1 VEASKVIQHVRG
13 TVLTDRELVAEYVN
27 RRDEVAFA
35 TLVRRH
41 GPMVW
46 SVCRRLLGHHDAEDA
61 FQATFLVFARKAA
74 EITSRELLANWL
86 YGVARQTALRAH
98 ATATRRKCRERQVSE
113 MHEPPVTQPE
123 LPCDL
128 LDEELLRLPER
139 YRAVI
144 VLCDLEGHTRQEAAR
159 QLRCPEGTVAGRL
172 ARARAMLAKRLTRHG
187 LGVLGG
193 TLASQTAS
201 AGVPPSVVSSTI
213 RAVTSGQP
221 AASVIALTE
230 GVLKAMTLS
239 KLKKAVVALLVAFAL
254 LAGAAVMSQTPAGQ
268 RPDPVAAKAR
278 VRWEYR
284 ALPHDA
290 IKGMDT
296 TKRGIDSMEG
306 GLNALG
312 EQGWELVA
320 IEPAERASQGGGG
333 WSRPALYVFKRQ
345 KQ

>member
-1 VEASKVIQHVRG
+1 VNEVIRYVRG
-13 TVLTDRELVAEYVN
+13 TVLTDGELVAEYVN
-27 RRDEVAFA
+27 RRDEAAFA
-35 TLVRRH
+35 ALVRRH

-46 SVCRRLLGHHDAEDA
+46 GVCRRLLGHHDAEDA

-86 YGVARQTALRAH
+86 YGVARQTALRAQ

-113 MHEPPVTQPE
+113 MPELPVTQPE
-123 LPCDL
+123 LPRHL

-187 LGVLGG
+187 MGVLGG

-201 AGVPPSVVSSTI
+201 AGMPPSVVCSSI
-213 RAVTSGQP
+213 KAVTSGQP

-230 GVLKAMTLS
+230 GVLKAMTLA
-239 KLKKAVVALLVAFAL
+239 KLKKSVVALLVVFAV

-268 RPDPVAAKAR
+268 RPDPAAAKAR

-284 ALPHDA
+284 ALSHDQ
-290 IKGMDT
+290 IKAFDF
-296 TKRGIDSMEG
+296 TKRGIDSVED
-306 GLNALG
+306 GLNVLG
-312 EQGWELVA
+312 EEGWELVA
-320 IEPAERASQGGGG
+320 IEPAERNPQAAGG